1 MYIKVEEAKS
11 MMMMAV
17 SAFDSEEY
25 KVRQKNFPQLSPL
38 LIMRLSLLLKTP
50 FNSMVEWVWLKK
62 WI

>member
-17 SAFDSEEY
+17 SAFDSDEY
-25 KVRQKNFPQLSPL
+25 KERQKNFPQLSLL
-38 LIMRLSLLLKTP
+38 LIMRLSLLLKTL
-50 FNSMVEWVWLKK
+50 FNFMVEWVLPKK